1 MTHWKSFGIN
11 SNIFFIYF
19 VVRELVKNKL
29 PKFYEIIF
37 SLDEAKNAGIA
48 LATASIFNEV

>member
-1 MTHWKSFGIN
+1 MI
-11 SNIFFIYF
+11 I
-19 VVRELVKNKL
+19 RELVKNKL
-29 PKFYEIIF
+29 PKFYEVIF